1 MNGGFSVMKRLLALL
16 LCLATILPIL
26 PVLAEETEEDNYQYD
41 ATTLRQ
47 FYMRQEPNEDA
58 RLAGKVPKGKEV
70 NVIEFGEEWCLI
82 EYRGKQGYA
91 NRDYLFKFHSHD
103 PFKYTV
109 PGYDKPYGIG
119 TMAIE
124 FNTKGMAGKTMNYGG
139 NELFP
144 GDKLTVHYYDEERD
158 VATILVWRTYIELPA
173 GAMTDIQPFTDYNEA
188 QPGDRIAGYT
198 TYTSMKYG
206 MPYHKN
212 RHYNI
217 SRAIDFLNGVVI
229 KAGEEFSY
237 NSYVGPYTVKNGY
250 KKARIT
256 GSSGVGIGGGTCQ
269 ISILTYSTM
278 LGLPVRIGKHSTH
291 TDEGS
296 NYALQVCDATVG
308 NSRDLTF
315 TNLLPYDVRIEA
327 FWDANGMATMV
338 VYRVE

>member
-1 MNGGFSVMKRLLALL
+1 MKKLLALL
-16 LCLATILPIL
+16 LCFAMLLPL
-26 PVLAEETEEDNYQYD
+26 VPVMAEQAEDEYPYD
-41 ATTLRQ
+41 ATTLKDYYLRTQ
-47 FYMRQEPNEDA
+47 PDDKA
-58 RLAGKVPKGKEV
+58 RMAGKVPKGKVV
-70 NVIEFGEEWCLI
+70 NVIEYGEDWSLVQYRNRKGYI
-82 EYRGKQGYA
+82 KTEYI
-91 NRDYLFKFHSHD
+91 FKFHSHD

-109 PGYDKPYGIG
+109 PGYEKPYGVG

-124 FNTKGMAGKTMNYGG
+124 FNTKGMAGRTMNYGG

-173 GAMTDIQPFTDYNEA
+173 GAMTDIQPFADYNEA

-217 SRAIDFLNGVVI
+217 ERAVNFINGVEL

-237 NSYVGPYTVKNGY
+237 NSYVGPYTKANGY

-256 GSSGVGIGGGTCQ
+256 GASGVGIGGGTCQ
-269 ISILTYSTM
+269 ISILTYSTF
-278 LGLPVRIGKHSTH
+278 LGLPVRIGTHYTH

-296 NYALQVCDATVG
+296 DYALRVCDATVG

-315 TNLLPYDVRIEA
+315 TNLLPYDLRFECT
-327 FWDANGMATMV
+327 WDANGMANLFI
-338 VYRVE
+338 YRAE